1 MENEMKRFAFAMVL
15 VVAAAPAFAFS
26 IDMTMPT
33 LFFPTDAAPV
43 LSTSG
48 K

>member
-1 MENEMKRFAFAMVL
+1 MKRFALAVVL

-26 IDMTMPT
+26 FDMSLPT
-33 LFFPTDAAPV
+33 LIFPTDAATT

>member
-1 MENEMKRFAFAMVL
+1 MKRIALAAVL
-15 VVAAAPAFAFS
+15 ILASAPAFAFS
-26 IDMTMPT
+26 FDMSMPT
-33 LFFPTDAAPV
+33 LVFPTDAATV

>member
-1 MENEMKRFAFAMVL
+1 MKRVALAVVL
-15 VVAAAPAFAFS
+15 VLAAAPAFAFS
-26 IDMTMPT
+26 FDMSMPN
-33 LFFPTDAAPV
+33 LFFPTDAETV

>member
-1 MENEMKRFAFAMVL
+1 MKRFALAVVL

-26 IDMTMPT
+26 FDMSMPT
-33 LFFPTDAAPV
+33 LFFPTDDTPV

>member
-1 MENEMKRFAFAMVL
+1 MKRFAL
-15 VVAAAPAFAFS
+15 AAALIVASTPAFAFS
-26 IDMTMPT
+26 IDMSMPT
-33 LFFPTDAAPV
+33 LFFPTDTATV

>member
-1 MENEMKRFAFAMVL
+1 MKRFALAAL
-15 VVAAAPAFAFS
+15 LIVASAPAFAFS
-26 IDMTMPT
+26 LDMSMPT
-33 LFFPTDAAPV
+33 LFFPTDAATV

>member
-1 MENEMKRFAFAMVL
+1 MKRVA
-15 VVAAAPAFAFS
+15 VVAALILASAPAFAFS
-26 IDMTMPT
+26 VDMSMPT
-33 LFFPTDAAPV
+33 LFFPTDTSAV

>member
-1 MENEMKRFAFAMVL
+1 MKRFALVALL

-26 IDMTMPT
+26 FDMSMPT
-33 LFFPTDAAPV
+33 LFFPTDATTV

>member
-1 MENEMKRFAFAMVL
+1 MKRFALAVVL
-15 VVAAAPAFAFS
+15 AVAAAPAFAFS
-26 IDMTMPT
+26 IDMSMPT
-33 LFFPTDAAPV
+33 LFFPTDAATV

>member
-1 MENEMKRFAFAMVL
+1 MIRFAIATIL
-15 VVAAAPAFAFS
+15 ILASAPAFAFS

-33 LFFPTDAAPV
+33 LFFPTDATV
-43 LSTSG
+43 LATSG

>member
-1 MENEMKRFAFAMVL
+1 MKRFALAVVL

-26 IDMTMPT
+26 VDMTMPT
-33 LFFPTDAAPV
+33 LFFPTTDAPV

>member
-1 MENEMKRFAFAMVL
+1 MKRFALAVVL

-26 IDMTMPT
+26 FDMAMPT
-33 LFFPTDAAPV
+33 LFFPTDTGAV